1 MKLRIRDNSL
11 RLRLTRSEIE
21 KIGKN
26 ESVISSIQLGPAL
39 EHRLIYCLESSPERD
54 AIEVSFLDK
63 VIRIV
68 VPEREALAWALGPE
82 VGMYSEQLLSPGV
95 MLKILIEKDF
105 YCLKPRSHEQEDE
118 SDMFPNP
125 NAASGRCG

>member
-21 KIGKN
+21 KIARR
-26 ESVISSIQLGPAL
+26 ESVTSSIQLGAL
-39 EHRLIYCLESSPERD
+39 SKNRLLYCLESCSKLSRV
-54 AIEVSFLDK
+54 EVSFLDQ

-68 VPEREALAWALGPE
+68 VPEREALAWALGSD
-82 VGMYSEQLLSPGV
+82 VGIYGEQTNNGETI
-95 MLKILIEKDF
+95 KILIEKDF
-105 YCLKPRSHEQEDE
+105 FCLKPRSHEQEDE